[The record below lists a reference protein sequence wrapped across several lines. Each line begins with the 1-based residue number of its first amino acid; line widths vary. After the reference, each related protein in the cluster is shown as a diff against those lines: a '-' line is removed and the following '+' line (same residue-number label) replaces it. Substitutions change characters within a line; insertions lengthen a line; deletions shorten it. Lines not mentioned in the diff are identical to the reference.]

1 MYIKFDYFSKI
12 SLKKWILLAYVRKK
26 LYLCTIFYFTLK
38 VSMQYI
44 VVYETKNAGNRQLL
58 LQCFQAWNISYNQV
72 LSNTYFCVGNIQR
85 NELYDRIRS
94 TINTDADLF
103 LIADFDGS
111 SISGWLPNSSVTW
124 YKENI
129 R

>member
-1 MYIKFDYFSKI
+1 MDFTCVCP
-12 SLKKWILLAYVRKK
+12 KKVVTLHDFL
-26 LYLCTIFYFTLK
+26 FYFK

-58 LQCFQAWNISYNQV
+58 LQCFQTWNISYNQV

>member
-1 MYIKFDYFSKI
+1 
-12 SLKKWILLAYVRKK
+12 
-26 LYLCTIFYFTLK
+26 
-38 VSMQYI
+38 MQYI
-44 VVYETKNAGNRQLL
+44 VIYETKSAINRQRLM
-58 LQCFQAWNISYNQV
+58 QCFIEWGILYNQV
-72 LSNTYFCVGNIQR
+72 LSNSYFCITDMQRDDLYNNIR
-85 NELYDRIRS
+85 AIMH
-94 TINTDADLF
+94 TDADLL

>member
-1 MYIKFDYFSKI
+1 MDFTCVCP
-12 SLKKWILLAYVRKK
+12 KKVVTLHDFL
-26 LYLCTIFYFTLK
+26 FYFK